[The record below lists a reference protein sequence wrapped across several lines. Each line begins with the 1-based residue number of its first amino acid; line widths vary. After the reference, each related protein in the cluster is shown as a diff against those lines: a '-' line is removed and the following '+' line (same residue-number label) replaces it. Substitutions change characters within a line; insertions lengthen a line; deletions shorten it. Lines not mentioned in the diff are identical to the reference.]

1 MSQNVLPTPPRL
13 LEPPRL
19 LDIPEIPCHI
29 FEPHSVY
36 LVGWRDVFATAS
48 PSASLVNDKFIFCLT
63 KREMQNFYY
72 QGVLYK

>member
-19 LDIPEIPCHI
+19 LDIPEIPRHI

-36 LVGWRDVFATAS
+36 LVG
-48 PSASLVNDKFIFCLT
+48 
-63 KREMQNFYY
+63 
-72 QGVLYK
+72 